1 MPCFIALSPHFP
13 HNFRLFWPRLQA
25 AGIAVLGVA
34 DEPWDAL
41 GTALQ
46 QSLTDYWRV
55 DNMQDLDALT
65 FACQELQARHGPV
78 QWIESHNE
86 HWLETEAELRAR
98 LGIAGPQPE
107 QLAARKRKSGMQEAY
122 RAAGIPVAAGGLVTS
137 WERCQQWRDALGY
150 PLVAKPDIGVGAA
163 QTYKISSDAELEA
176 FWQHKP
182 DQDYF
187 LQAFV
192 SGDLYSFDGLVDRSG
207 QIVFC
212 ASHRFSRGIM
222 EIVNQHLDLS
232 YYSLREIPPELQH
245 WGEKTLAAFDVRER
259 FFHFEFFLQPNGQW
273 RALEVNLRPPGGWTL
288 DMMNFSADIDLYQAY
303 AELIAHGAVTD
314 FAPRRIYHVAFA
326 GRKTGPYR
334 LSHDEILARYADA
347 LVHHALI
354 DKVFYPVMGAQG
366 YLLRSP
372 DLDALQQ
379 MIAAIQEG
387 L

>member
-13 HNFRLFWPRLQA
+13 HNFRLFWSRLQA

-34 DEPWDAL
+34 DEPWEAL
-41 GTALQ
+41 GTELQ
-46 QSLTDYWRV
+46 QALTAYWRV
-55 DNMQDLDALT
+55 DDMQDLDALT
-65 FACQELQARHGPV
+65 AACQELQDRHGKI

-98 LGIAGPQPE
+98 LGVTGPQPE
-107 QLAARKRKSGMQEAY
+107 QLAMRKRKSGMQEAY
-122 RAAGIPVAAGGLVTS
+122 RNAGVPVAAGGLATS

-163 QTYKISSDAELEA
+163 QTYKISSDAELDA

-192 SGDLYSFDGLVDRSG
+192 SGELYSFDGLVDRAG

-212 ASHRFSRGIM
+212 ASHCFNRGIM
-222 EIVNQHLDLS
+222 EIVNHALDLS

-288 DMMNFSADIDLYQAY
+288 DMMNFSADIDLYQVY
-303 AELIAHGAVTD
+303 ADLIAHGAVTD
-314 FAPRRIYHVAFA
+314 FAPQRRYHVAFA
-326 GRKTGPYR
+326 GRKRRVYR
-334 LSHDEILARYADA
+334 LSHEEILRHYGPY
-347 LVHHALI
+347 LVHHAPI
-354 DKVFYPVMGAQG
+354 DPVFYPVMGAQG

-372 DLDALQQ
+372 DLEQLQK
-379 MIAAIQEG
+379 MIAAIQEVR
-387 L
+387 